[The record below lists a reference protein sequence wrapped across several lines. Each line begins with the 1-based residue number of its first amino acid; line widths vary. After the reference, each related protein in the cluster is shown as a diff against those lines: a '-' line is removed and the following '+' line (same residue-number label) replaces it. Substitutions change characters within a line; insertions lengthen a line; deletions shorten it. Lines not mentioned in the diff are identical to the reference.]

1 MAAGDSPSTGA
12 STSDRTDH
20 DSKRTN
26 CNTEERP
33 NALSLKDN
41 GTDRTGLEPFCEA
54 MQNVPLFDFI
64 WTIEGFSL
72 LPKLERHFSETFDS
86 NGLKW
91 GLFLKPWCTIMN
103 DTRYPSLTLYLE
115 DWPGDLEKSG
125 DLAVWCRITIF
136 NQGGCGED
144 QQFTHTVDGVFARR
158 RDGRWS
164 SIDLLSYDRFLDPS
178 YGFLVDDTC
187 AIGVEII
194 RVAPTRR
201 LHLDSTCYLY
211 ITGSFGISIVGI
223 DPRPDR
229 SLQSSSTSRFR
240 CTIRGLSTEQ
250 QLKPCIC
257 KKFSSGGY
265 DWIVCVLV
273 GSSHLHVYVHPS
285 LSHICCQL
293 FGRINIRL
301 INQLNGKHIDKSYRG
316 MFNRNIYHGCAGVV
330 ALQTLFDKE
339 EGFLVQDCCIV
350 EVEVTV
356 LSRF

>member
-164 SIDLLSYDRFLDPS
+164 SIDLLSYDR
-178 YGFLVDDTC
+178 
-187 AIGVEII
+187 
-194 RVAPTRR
+194 
-201 LHLDSTCYLY
+201 
-211 ITGSFGISIVGI
+211 
-223 DPRPDR
+223 PDR

>member
-1 MAAGDSPSTGA
+1 MHLIRMHTILVQEKKTLHLRFVHG
-12 STSDRTDH
+12 
-20 DSKRTN
+20 TN
-26 CNTEERP
+26 
-33 NALSLKDN
+33 LKVAWV
-41 GTDRTGLEPFCEA
+41 G
-54 MQNVPLFDFI
+54 
-64 WTIEGFSL
+64 S
-72 LPKLERHFSETFDS
+72 
-86 NGLKW
+86 
-91 GLFLKPWCTIMN
+91 
-103 DTRYPSLTLYLE
+103 YL
-115 DWPGDLEKSG
+115 
-125 DLAVWCRITIF
+125 
-136 NQGGCGED
+136 
-144 QQFTHTVDGVFARR
+144 VDGVFARR

-265 DWIVCVLV
+265 DW
-273 GSSHLHVYVHPS
+273 
-285 LSHICCQL
+285 
-293 FGRINIRL
+293 
-301 INQLNGKHIDKSYRG
+301 
-316 MFNRNIYHGCAGVV
+316 
-330 ALQTLFDKE
+330 
-339 EGFLVQDCCIV
+339 
-350 EVEVTV
+350 
-356 LSRF
+356 